1 MNRFLFCLLA
11 CLLLI
16 SCSGSK
22 VPKDVLPPQKM
33 QAVLWDAMLA
43 DEMADYYVRKD
54 SSLNTLSKH
63 VELYQQIFFIHKI
76 SKDDFKKSL
85 HYYEA
90 HPDLLR
96 PIFDSLQKKSEKITT
111 GLKPVPAD

>member
-1 MNRFLFCLLA
+1 MNRFLTCALT

-43 DEMADYYVRKD
+43 DEMADYYGLKD
-54 SSLNTLSKH
+54 SSLNILSRH
-63 VELYQQIFFIHKI
+63 AELYQKIFAIHKI

-85 HYYEA
+85 RFYES
-90 HPDLLR
+90 HPDLLK
-96 PIFDSLQKKSEKITT
+96 PIFDSLQKKSEKITVGT
-111 GLKPVPAD
+111 RPVS

>member
-1 MNRFLFCLLA
+1 MNRFLICALT

-54 SSLNTLSKH
+54 SLNALSKH
-63 VELYQQIFFIHKI
+63 AELYQQVFTIHKI

-85 HYYEA
+85 RFYES
-90 HPDLLR
+90 HPDLLK
-96 PIFDSLQKKSEKITT
+96 PIFDSLQKKSEKITVGT
-111 GLKPVPAD
+111 RPVS